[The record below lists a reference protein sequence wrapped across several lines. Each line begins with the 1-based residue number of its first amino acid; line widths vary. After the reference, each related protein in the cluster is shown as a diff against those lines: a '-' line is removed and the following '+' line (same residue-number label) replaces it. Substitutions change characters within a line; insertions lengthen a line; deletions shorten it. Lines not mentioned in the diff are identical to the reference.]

1 MYKFLCIVLAEIR
14 RPITLYDSKQRAN
27 DRNIDEVIMCYDEL
41 ADTVIGGVF
50 KIQLDAQMV
59 CFIVL
64 FAYGHRHLTGCMLLL
79 QLPQL
84 TYNKAKQSIILR
96 YFGF

>member
-1 MYKFLCIVLAEIR
+1 MYCLAEIR
-14 RPITLYDSKQRAN
+14 RPITLYDSEQRAN

-59 CFIVL
+59 
-64 FAYGHRHLTGCMLLL
+64 
-79 QLPQL
+79 
-84 TYNKAKQSIILR
+84 
-96 YFGF
+96 